1 MFFVVDHPGIYVEIL
16 IGAGADEVWR
26 FTQTPDLHQLWDLRF
41 TSITYLPKCAE
52 EEPQRFRYST
62 RIGFGLGIDGD
73 GESTGTREDATGVRT
88 SALKFWSSDPKSL
101 IKEGSGYW
109 RYVPVP
115 GGVKFLTW
123 YDYRTR
129 FGATGRLVDRV
140 LFRPL
145 IGWATAWS
153 FDRLRLWLDHGV
165 PPSVSMR
172 MASIHAVCRLGIV
185 FIWLWQGLIPKLL
198 VASADEK
205 AMIAAAGLPT
215 ALVPVIGVLELVFA
229 LAMLG
234 LWRSRTLFLW
244 NILVMVAA
252 LIAVVLNSPSYLVA
266 AFNPVTLNVSV
277 VLLSIAGYLS
287 AAELPSASRCLR
299 HPAKEIA

>member
-1 MFFVVDHPGIYVEIL
+1 
-16 IGAGADEVWR
+16 
-26 FTQTPDLHQLWDLRF
+26 
-41 TSITYLPKCAE
+41 
-52 EEPQRFRYST
+52 
-62 RIGFGLGIDGD
+62 
-73 GESTGTREDATGVRT
+73 
-88 SALKFWSSDPKSL
+88 LKFWSSDPKSL

-165 PPSVSMR
+165 PPRVSMR
-172 MASIHAVCRLGIV
+172 MASIHAVCRLGLAFV
-185 FIWLWQGLIPKLL
+185 WLWQGLIPKLL
-198 VASADEK
+198 VASADER
-205 AMIAAAGLPT
+205 AMIAAAGLPI